1 MSIIKGKYE
10 LSIWEDKLVEGEFIE
25 SKKCVIGSDK
35 MQDVM
40 VSHRAYDIALTRN
53 VNGSKSLTFKLAYVY
68 TDVQTGQKVSNP
80 FVGMLA
86 NETKIKLHQIDKNKW
101 YDFII
106 KNISE
111 DTKSHTCTYQAED
124 QFVNEL
130 SKNGFGVILDR
141 EKQNNINTNTGLAK
155 EVLKDT
161 DWEVDEDNSD
171 VNVQLQDEA
180 LYLIQIPTSLSVKR
194 IFDPNNEK
202 GTTIGDITLNA
213 SGKNNY
219 ALAFY
224 SSCYGKPK
232 RFQFIYVDGT
242 NPENENS
249 TSYEVDEDSNI
260 INEDCQYYIDNPVYG
275 NETAQGLYLPA
286 EITFTGTVLKKYR
299 AKRYVFSTET
309 DYFTPLD
316 IYVQKVEKGGKVY
329 NYCTENTYEAP
340 TFITNIVSNN
350 SFTNTS
356 GWTGNCFGSSKSTEN
371 AGDTYDAIVAAKTT
385 PDAME
390 TLESKGFTAETNF
403 TPYLE
408 ISWPKDSNSNLVTGN
423 FTPMAIES
431 GFYDNRVNI
440 DSFKNGDKFVFAWC
454 LKDNKNLF
462 DYVEKIEVANWDH
475 DNNKSCYIRD
485 DSKCYMT
492 IQQEA
497 GTVVSED
504 KTYHY
509 AIGQVHNSNFTETQF
524 KKSKVRTFFTLKQN
538 KEPLEILDF
547 QIFKCVV
554 SEFGLLEWK
563 NISSTLAGPTLVG
576 GTPEYLNCTPNYKN
590 GIFELSNIQSREEI
604 VYHFV
609 DTKSTNLYN
618 LQAGKEYI
626 LSGKIEIYNL
636 SDTER
641 ELSFLLSYY
650 NNKDGWKSNS
660 YKIYKYQNI
669 DETDFSVYFKV
680 PENATGCNLSFQIGK
695 KNEELCQGTIKFKGL
710 SLTTKCIFPWDQ
722 STEGTIITKHY
733 YFDPADDDNKKVE
746 KIGDLKTLVST
757 DVVDTTFKPVID
769 NKCTKRREVS
779 AKESNYFNILQSIAE
794 KFECWLKIELTRD
807 DNGAVTEKKVLFKN
821 YIGNNKRPGFR
832 YGLNLK
838 SIQRTNDSKAIT
850 TKLIVKT
857 NSNELA
863 KNGFCTIA
871 RAKANP
877 TGETGLYDFSYYFNQ
892 GLLSKEDFLDE
903 VNSIP
908 STTKISSL
916 TYDNT
921 QYYYYK
927 LRQLNQELLE
937 KNNRLIEIL
946 PQKID
951 VQANLQIAE
960 EGVTSTQEIY
970 LEALEDFEELAKFSL
985 DGGAL
990 SAEQVEQIESN
1001 SDLLKYFTKAR
1012 EALAMKNTHEK
1023 NKTTLTTQLA
1033 QIISEQNS
1041 LEADIATLTTNKS
1054 NLNKAFYKKYARFIQ
1069 EGTWIGEEYIDDEK
1083 YYLDAQTTLYNS
1095 CWPQVSYSITVAN
1108 LENHEDYKG
1117 YTYDIGDQTYI
1128 QDPEFFGYEKDGITP
1143 YRKDVVISEKTEYI
1157 DNPQKDTIKVQTFK
1171 NQFQDLFKAIT
1182 ATVQQV
1188 QYSTGA
1194 YQRAAELAV
1203 SDDRDR
1209 YKFLQGALNST
1220 EMAIQNAGDQTV
1232 IWDSRG
1238 ITITDSLNNAKQ
1250 LRLVSG
1256 AIMFR
1261 TLDEKGDEVWKTG
1274 ITPEGISADLI
1285 TAGRLDAGL
1294 IQIMDK
1300 NHPSFRWDARGLTA
1314 YLETN
1319 KGYDTASGV
1328 RFNSKGLFGF
1338 NNIKNAYT
1346 CEINEENAT
1355 FYLSQEGI
1363 KVQPPNF
1370 GSDTNKIYT
1379 KDYAA
1384 IGKVDE
1390 KIYKGWSNG
1399 GLPIEVDSDEKYDE
1413 ETVKFVKI
1421 MEVGSDDGILKK
1433 GSLTIYSDGTITA
1446 KKLLVT
1452 DGVGYAAA
1460 ASPNQI
1466 VYHQGIGGAV
1476 PAKPVDGKLYNT
1488 FDKTGYDWH
1497 KEKGADD
1504 KYSSKTTDGGYTWSE
1519 VYSIGLDFTIN
1530 SDTAFFVFNEDKKPA
1545 FDQTAILVIQ
1555 GEIPT
1560 EERVTWKVNGNPI
1573 SGTGKTQQYQVLANT
1588 TYETN
1593 EFIVS
1598 AEIDGTKR
1606 EIKILVTTQKV
1617 GKDAVNCYIE
1627 SSVGFLIEQSE
1638 TTQIA
1643 TLTAKIY
1650 QGTEEIDPN
1659 GTELVYTWYIDGTA
1673 QTGDGTSGKTLK
1685 VQVGNIKDK
1694 TVYFTA
1700 EEKTQKT
1707 AEQS

>member
-10 LSIWEDKLVEGEFIE
+10 LSIWEDKFDEGKFKE

-35 MQDVM
+35 MQDAM

-101 YDFII
+101 HDFII

-111 DTKSHTCTYQAED
+111 DTKSHICTYQAED

-141 EKQNNINTNTGLAK
+141 EKQNNINTNIGLAQ

-161 DWEVDEDNSD
+161 DWVVDAENSD

-180 LYLIQIPTSLSVKR
+180 LYLIQIPAFLPVKR
-194 IFDPNNEK
+194 ILDPDNEK
-202 GTTIGDITLNA
+202 GTTIGDATLTP
-213 SGKNNY
+213 SGVNNY

-224 SSCYGKPK
+224 SSCHGKPK

-242 NPENENS
+242 NPESENN
-249 TSYEVDEDSNI
+249 TNYEVDEDGNI
-260 INEDCQYYIDNPVYG
+260 TNEDCQYYIDNPTYG
-275 NETAQGLYLPA
+275 NETAQGLYLPT
-286 EITFTGTVLKKYR
+286 EITFTGTVLKKHR

-309 DYFTPLD
+309 DYFAPLD
-316 IYVQKVEKGGKVY
+316 IYVQKVEKDGEVY
-329 NYCTENTYEAP
+329 NYYTENTYEAP
-340 TFITNIVSNN
+340 IFITNIVSNN

-356 GWTGNCFGSSKSTEN
+356 GWTGNCFGSSGN

-385 PDAME
+385 PDAID
-390 TLESKGFTAETNF
+390 TLKNEGLTAETNF
-403 TPYLE
+403 IPYLE
-408 ISWPKDSNSNLVTGN
+408 ASWPTDSNGNLITGN
-423 FTPMAIES
+423 FTPMVIES

-440 DSFKNGDKFVFAWC
+440 DSFKNGDKFVFAWY

-462 DYVEKIEVANWDH
+462 DYIEKIEVANWEH
-475 DNNKSCYIRD
+475 DNNKSCYIKD
-485 DSKCYMT
+485 DSKCYMA

-497 GTVVSED
+497 GTVALKD
-504 KTYHY
+504 RTYHY
-509 AIGQVHNSNFTETQF
+509 AIGQVRNSNFTETQF

-538 KEPLEILDF
+538 KEPLGILDF

-563 NISSTLAGPTLVG
+563 NISSTLAGPALVG
-576 GTPEYLNCTPNYKN
+576 GTPEYLNCTPKYEN
-590 GIFELSNIQSREEI
+590 GVFELSNIQSREEI
-604 VYHFV
+604 AYHFV

-636 SDTER
+636 GDTER

-650 NNKDGWKSNS
+650 NDKDGWKSNS
-660 YKIYKYQNI
+660 YKTYNYQNI
-669 DETDFSVYFKV
+669 DETDFSVCFKI
-680 PENATGCNLSFQIGK
+680 PENATGCNLSFQIEK
-695 KNEELCQGTIKFKGL
+695 KNEELCQGTIRFKGL

-733 YFDPADDDNKKVE
+733 YFDPADGDNKKVE

-757 DVVDTTFKPVID
+757 EAADATFKPVID
-769 NKCTKRREVS
+769 DKCTKRREVS

-807 DNGAVTEKKVLFKN
+807 GNGAVSKKKVLFKN

-832 YGLNLK
+832 YGLNLN

-908 STTKISSL
+908 VNTNLENSAYNSTEH
-916 TYDNT
+916 
-921 QYYYYK
+921 YYYK
-927 LRQLNQELLE
+927 LRRLNQDLLE

-960 EGVTSTQEIY
+960 EGVTSAQEIY

-990 SAEQVEQIESN
+990 SAEQIEQIESN
-1001 SDLLKYFTKAR
+1001 SDLLKYFTRAR
-1012 EALAMKNTHEK
+1012 EALATKNTHER
-1023 NKTTLTTQLA
+1023 NKVTLAAQLE
-1033 QIISEQNS
+1033 QIISEQNV
-1041 LEADIATLTTNKS
+1041 LETDIAALTTNKS

-1083 YYLDAQTTLYNS
+1083 YYLDAQSTLYNS

-1209 YKFLQGALNST
+1209 YKFLEGALNSA

-1238 ITITDSLNNAKQ
+1238 ITVTDSLNNAKQ

-1274 ITPEGISADLI
+1274 ITPEGVSADLI

-1314 YLETN
+1314 YLETAD
-1319 KGYDTASGV
+1319 GYDTTSGV
-1328 RFNSKGLFGF
+1328 RFNSRGLFGF
-1338 NNIKNAYT
+1338 SNINNAHIS
-1346 CEINEENAT
+1346 EINENNAT
-1355 FYLSQEGI
+1355 FYLSEDGMR
-1363 KVQPPNF
+1363 VQPPNF
-1370 GSDTNKIYT
+1370 GSDTNKIT
-1379 KDYAA
+1379 TDDYAI
-1384 IGKVDE
+1384 IGKVDDNV
-1390 KIYKGWSNG
+1390 YKGWDNG
-1399 GLPIEVDSDEKYDE
+1399 GLPVLLNDEREDYE
-1413 ETVKFVKI
+1413 ESPKHFVKI
-1421 MEVGSDDGILKK
+1421 MEVGSEGGDSGRN
-1433 GSLTIYSDGTITA
+1433 GALTIYSDGTLTA
-1446 KKLLVT
+1446 NNVKFT
-1452 DGVGYAAA
+1452 GSVGWTAA
-1460 ASPNQI
+1460 ASPSLT
-1466 VYHQGIGGAV
+1466 VYSQKQSDRNG
-1476 PAKPVDGKLYNT
+1476 PPPKPVDGTLYNK
-1488 FDKTGYDWH
+1488 FADNHVVNNLDNYVDYWH
-1497 KEKGADD
+1497 KIYNADED
-1504 KYSSKTTDGGYTWSE
+1504 VYMSRTDDGGRTWS
-1519 VYSIGLDFTIN
+1519 VALLIQGINGKDTIN
-1530 SDTAFFVFNEDKKPA
+1530 
-1545 FDQTAILVIQ
+1545 
-1555 GEIPT
+1555 
-1560 EERVTWKVNGNPI
+1560 
-1573 SGTGKTQQYQVLANT
+1573 
-1588 TYETN
+1588 
-1593 EFIVS
+1593 
-1598 AEIDGTKR
+1598 
-1606 EIKILVTTQKV
+1606 
-1617 GKDAVNCYIE
+1617 CYVE
-1627 SSVGFLIEQSE
+1627 SSIGFLIESNK
-1638 TTQIA
+1638 TTNIS
-1643 TLTAKIY
+1643 LTARIY
-1650 QGTEEIDPN
+1650 EGITEIDST
-1659 GTELVYTWYIDGTA
+1659 GELLKYNWYYINNSGESEQLSADTA
-1673 QTGDGTSGKTLK
+1673 KTISVPANSVK
-1685 VQVGNIKDK
+1685 NRNI
-1694 TVYFTA
+1694 YFEA
-1700 EEKTQKT
+1700 EEKPSTT
-1707 AEQS
+1707 

>member
-10 LSIWEDKLVEGEFIE
+10 LSIWEDKLVEGEFKE

-35 MQDVM
+35 MQDAM

-86 NETKIKLHQIDKNKW
+86 NETKIKLHQIDKEKW
-101 YDFII
+101 YDFVI

-141 EKQNNINTNTGLAK
+141 EKQNNINTNIGLAK
-155 EVLKDT
+155 EVLEDT
-161 DWEVDEDNSD
+161 DWEVDEKNSD

-180 LYLIQIPTSLSVKR
+180 LYLIQIPASLNAKL
-194 IFDPNNEK
+194 IKDPVNEK
-202 GTTIGDITLNA
+202 GTTIDDMTLTP
-213 SGKNNY
+213 SGGNNY

-224 SSCYGKPK
+224 SSCHGKPK

-242 NPENENS
+242 NPESENN
-249 TSYEVDEDSNI
+249 TSYEVDEDGNI
-260 INEDCQYYIDNPVYG
+260 INKKCQYYIDNPVYSS
-275 NETAQGLYLPA
+275 ETTQGLYLPA
-286 EITFTGTVLKKYR
+286 EITFTGTVLKKHR

-309 DYFTPLD
+309 DYFAPLD
-316 IYVQKVEKGGKVY
+316 IYVQKVEKDGKVY
-329 NYCTENTYEAP
+329 NYYTESTYEAP

-350 SFTNTS
+350 SFTITS
-356 GWTGNCFGSSKSTEN
+356 GWTGNCFGSSGN
-371 AGDTYDAIVAAKTT
+371 AGDTYDAIVEAKTT
-385 PDAME
+385 PDAIE
-390 TLESKGFTAETNF
+390 TLKNEGLTAETKF
-403 TPYLE
+403 TPYLA
-408 ISWPKDSNSNLVTGN
+408 IKWPKDSNGNLVTGN
-423 FTPMAIES
+423 FTPMVIES

-462 DYVEKIEVANWDH
+462 DYIEKIEVANWEH
-475 DNNKSCYIRD
+475 DNNKSCYIKD
-485 DSKCYMT
+485 KDKCYMT

-497 GTVVSED
+497 GTIMSED

-509 AIGQVHNSNFTETQF
+509 AIGQVQNSGFTETQF
-524 KKSKVRTFFTLKQN
+524 KKSKVRTFLTLKQN
-538 KEPLEILDF
+538 EEPLEILDF
-547 QIFKCVV
+547 QVFKCVV

-563 NISSTLAGPTLVG
+563 NIDSTFAGPTLAG
-576 GTPEYLNCTPNYKN
+576 GTPEYKNCAPKYEDDVFK
-590 GIFELSNIQSREEI
+590 LSSINSKEEI
-604 VYHFV
+604 AYHFV
-609 DTKSTNLYN
+609 DANSTNLYN

-626 LSGKIEIYNL
+626 LSGKVEIETS
-636 SDTER
+636 SDTQR
-641 ELSFLLSYY
+641 ELSFLFSY
-650 NNKDGWKSNS
+650 NDGNQWVPTSC
-660 YKIYKYQNI
+660 KIYDYTKI
-669 DETDFSVYFKV
+669 DETDFSVYFRV
-680 PENATGCNLSFQIGK
+680 PENAIGCNLSFQIKK
-695 KNEELCQGTIKFKGL
+695 KNEETCQGTIKFKGL

-722 STEGTIITKHY
+722 STEGIVITKHY
-733 YFDPADDDNKKVE
+733 YFDPKDEENKTVE

-757 DVVDTTFKPVID
+757 EAADATFKPVID
-769 NKCTKRREVS
+769 DKCTKRREVS

-807 DNGAVTEKKVLFKN
+807 SSGAVSKKKVLFKN

-832 YGLNLK
+832 YGLNLN

-892 GLLSKEDFLDE
+892 GLLSKEEFLDE

-908 STTKISSL
+908 SAAETSSL
-916 TYDNT
+916 AYDNT
-921 QYYYYK
+921 QHYYYK
-927 LRQLNQELLE
+927 LRRLNQDLLE

-960 EGVTSTQEIY
+960 EGVTSAQEIY

-990 SAEQVEQIESN
+990 SAEQIEQIESN

-1012 EALAMKNTHEK
+1012 EALATKNTHER
-1023 NKTTLTTQLA
+1023 NKITLTAQLE
-1033 QIISEQNS
+1033 QIIGEQNV
-1041 LEADIATLTTNKS
+1041 LETGIATLTTNKS
-1054 NLNKAFYKKYARFIQ
+1054 KLNKAFYKKYARFIQ

-1083 YYLDAQTTLYNS
+1083 YYLDAQSTLYNS

-1209 YKFLQGALNST
+1209 YKFLEGALNSA

-1232 IWDSRG
+1232 VWDNRG
-1238 ITITDSLNNAKQ
+1238 ITVTDSLNNAKQ

-1319 KGYDTASGV
+1319 NGYDTASGV

-1346 CEINEENAT
+1346 REINEENAT
-1355 FYLSQEGI
+1355 FYLSQEGM

-1370 GSDTNKIYT
+1370 GSDANKIYT

-1390 KIYKGWSNG
+1390 KIYKGWSNNG
-1399 GLPIEVDSDEKYDE
+1399 IPIEIEAGSNEEYDK
-1413 ETVKFVKI
+1413 ETTKFVKI
-1421 MEVGSDDGILKK
+1421 MEVGSDDGTLKK

-1452 DGVGYAAA
+1452 DGVGYTAA

-1466 VYHQGIGGAV
+1466 IYHQGGNQGAV
-1476 PAKPVDGKLYNT
+1476 PNKPANGNLYNT
-1488 FDKTGYDWH
+1488 FSDNDANSWH
-1497 KEKGADD
+1497 KERSDND
-1504 KYSSKTTDGGYTWSE
+1504 KYYSKTTDGGYTWSV
-1519 VYSIGLDFTIN
+1519 VYSLELDFTIN

-1545 FDQTAILVIQ
+1545 FDQTAIFVIQ
-1555 GEIPT
+1555 GEIPA
-1560 EERVTWKVNGNPI
+1560 EKVVVWKVNGSPI
-1573 SGTGKTQQYQVLANT
+1573 SGTGKTQEYKILANT
-1588 TYETN
+1588 TYEVN
-1593 EFIVS
+1593 EFIIS
-1598 AEIDGTKR
+1598 AEIDGTRR
-1606 EIKILVTTQKV
+1606 EIKIPVTTQKV
-1617 GKDAVNCYIE
+1617 GKDAINCYVE

-1638 TTQIA
+1638 KTQIA
-1643 TLTAKIY
+1643 RLTAKIY
-1650 QGTEEIDPN
+1650 QGTTEIDPY
-1659 GTELVYTWYIDGTA
+1659 GTELVYTWYVNNSA
-1673 QTGDGTSGKTLK
+1673 QTGDNTSGKTLDI
-1685 VQVGNIKDK
+1685 QVENIKNQ

-1700 EEKTQKT
+1700 EEKGKT

>member
-10 LSIWEDKLVEGEFIE
+10 LSIWEDKLVEGEFKE

-35 MQDVM
+35 MQDAM

-86 NETKIKLHQIDKNKW
+86 NETKIKLYQVDKNKW

-141 EKQNNINTNTGLAK
+141 EKQNNINTNIGLAK
-155 EVLKDT
+155 EVLEDT
-161 DWEVDEDNSD
+161 DWEVDIDNSD

-180 LYLIQIPTSLSVKR
+180 LYLIQIPASLNAKL
-194 IFDPNNEK
+194 IKDPVNEK
-202 GTTIGDITLNA
+202 GTTIGDTILTP
-213 SGKNNY
+213 SGESNY

-224 SSCYGKPK
+224 SSCHSKPK

-242 NPENENS
+242 NPENENN
-249 TSYEVDEDSNI
+249 TSYEVDEDGNI
-260 INEDCQYYIDNPVYG
+260 INKNCQYYIDNPVYG
-275 NETAQGLYLPA
+275 NETAQGLYLPV
-286 EITFTGTVLKKYR
+286 EITFTGTVLKKHR

-309 DYFTPLD
+309 DYFAPLD
-316 IYVQKVEKGGKVY
+316 IYVQKVEKDGKKY
-329 NYCTENTYEAP
+329 NYYTESTYEAP

-350 SFTNTS
+350 SFTYTS
-356 GWTGNCFGSSKSTEN
+356 GWTGNCFGSSGSVEN

-385 PDAME
+385 PDAIK
-390 TLESKGFTAETNF
+390 TLEEKGLTAETIF

-408 ISWPKDSNSNLVTGN
+408 ISWPKDSNNNLVTGN
-423 FTPMAIES
+423 FTPMVIES

-440 DSFKNGDKFVFAWC
+440 NSFKNGDKFVFAWC
-454 LKDNKNLF
+454 LKNNKNLF
-462 DYVEKIEVANWDH
+462 DYIEKIEVANWEH
-475 DNNKSCYIRD
+475 DNNKSCYIKD
-485 DSKCYMT
+485 KNKCYMT

-497 GTVVSED
+497 GMITSEG

-509 AIGQVHNSNFTETQF
+509 AIGQVQNSSFTETQF
-524 KKSKVRTFFTLKQN
+524 KKSKVRTFLTLKQN
-538 KEPLEILDF
+538 EEPLEILDF

-563 NISSTLAGPTLVG
+563 NIDSTFAGPTLAG
-576 GTPEYLNCTPNYKN
+576 GTPEYKNCTPKYEDDVFK
-590 GIFELSNIQSREEI
+590 ISNINSKEEI
-604 VYHFV
+604 AYHFV
-609 DTKSTNLYN
+609 DTNSTNLYN

-626 LSGKIEIYNL
+626 LSGKIEIETS
-636 SDTER
+636 SDTQR
-641 ELSFLLSYY
+641 ELSFLFSSY
-650 NNKDGWKSNS
+650 NDENQQTLTS
-660 YKIYKYQNI
+660 YKIYNYTKV
-669 DETDFSVYFKV
+669 DETDFSVCFKV

-695 KNEELCQGTIKFKGL
+695 KNEETCQGTIKFKGL

-722 STEGTIITKHY
+722 STEGIVITKHY

-746 KIGDLKTLVST
+746 KIGDLKTLVPT
-757 DVVDTTFKPVID
+757 EAADTTFKPVID
-769 NKCTKRREVS
+769 DKCTKRREVS

-794 KFECWLKIELTRD
+794 KFECWLKIELARD
-807 DNGAVTEKKVLFKN
+807 NNGAVTGKKVLFKN

-832 YGLNLK
+832 YGLNLN

-908 STTKISSL
+908 VNTNLDDSAYNSTEH
-916 TYDNT
+916 
-921 QYYYYK
+921 YYYK
-927 LRQLNQELLE
+927 LRRLNQELLE

-960 EGVTSTQEIY
+960 EGATSSQEIY

-990 SAEQVEQIESN
+990 NKEQIKQIESN

-1012 EALAMKNTHEK
+1012 EALATKNTHER
-1023 NKTTLTTQLA
+1023 NKVTLTEQLTQ
-1033 QIISEQNS
+1033 IVREQTN
-1041 LEADIATLTTNKS
+1041 LEDEIANLTTNKS

-1083 YYLDAQTTLYNS
+1083 YYLDAQSTLYNS

-1143 YRKDVVISEKTEYI
+1143 YRKNVVISEKTEYI

-1209 YKFLQGALNST
+1209 YRFLEGALNSA

-1232 IWDSRG
+1232 VWDSRG
-1238 ITITDSLNNAKQ
+1238 ITVTDSLNNAKQ

-1314 YLETN
+1314 YLETDS
-1319 KGYDTASGV
+1319 GYDAASGV

-1346 CEINEENAT
+1346 REINEENAT
-1355 FYLSQEGI
+1355 FYLSQDGM

-1370 GSDTNKIYT
+1370 GSDANKIT
-1379 KDYAA
+1379 TNDYAI
-1384 IGKVDE
+1384 IGKVDDYV
-1390 KIYKGWSNG
+1390 YKGW
-1399 GLPIEVDSDEKYDE
+1399 DSSGSPVSLNDNRTDFEKSP
-1413 ETVKFVKI
+1413 KNFVKI
-1421 MEVGSDDGILKK
+1421 MEVGTEDETIGKN
-1433 GSLTIYSDGTITA
+1433 GALTIYSDGTLTA
-1446 KKLLVT
+1446 NNVKF
-1452 DGVGYAAA
+1452 VGSVGWTAA
-1460 ASPNQI
+1460 ASPSLT
-1466 VYHQGIGGAV
+1466 VYARKTSNGGV
-1476 PAKPVDGKLYNT
+1476 PPKPVDGTLYNKFADT
-1488 FDKTGYDWH
+1488 HSEATGDYVEYWH
-1497 KEKGADD
+1497 KIYEDGKDVY
-1504 KYSSKTTDGGYTWSE
+1504 KSETSDGGNTWSQVFLIQGDRGEDGLSVRCYVESSEGQFIKNTIDDADTITFTARMFVNGVELTDEEYSKLTYTWKYGDMTTE
-1519 VYSIGLDFTIN
+1519 VSGVHTITLYVR
-1530 SDTAFFVFNEDKKPA
+1530 DVRDK
-1545 FDQTAILVIQ
+1545 AI
-1555 GEIPT
+1555 
-1560 EERVTWKVNGNPI
+1560 
-1573 SGTGKTQQYQVLANT
+1573 S
-1588 TYETN
+1588 
-1593 EFIVS
+1593 
-1598 AEIDGTKR
+1598 
-1606 EIKILVTTQKV
+1606 
-1617 GKDAVNCYIE
+1617 
-1627 SSVGFLIEQSE
+1627 
-1638 TTQIA
+1638 
-1643 TLTAKIY
+1643 
-1650 QGTEEIDPN
+1650 
-1659 GTELVYTWYIDGTA
+1659 
-1673 QTGDGTSGKTLK
+1673 
-1685 VQVGNIKDK
+1685 
-1694 TVYFTA
+1694 FTA
-1700 EEKTQKT
+1700 EEKVAT
-1707 AEQS
+1707 S

>member
-10 LSIWEDKLVEGEFIE
+10 LSIWEDKLDGKKFIE

-35 MQDVM
+35 MQDAM

-53 VNGSKSLTFKLAYVY
+53 VNGSKNLTFKLAYVY

-101 YDFII
+101 HDFVI
-106 KNISE
+106 KNISK

-141 EKQNNINTNTGLAK
+141 EKQNNINTNIGLAQ
-155 EVLKDT
+155 EVLEDT
-161 DWEVDEDNSD
+161 DWVVDAENSD

-180 LYLIQIPTSLSVKR
+180 LYLIQIPTSLNAKL
-194 IFDPNNEK
+194 IEDPDNEQ
-202 GTTIGDITLNA
+202 GTTIKDKTLTPT
-213 SGKNNY
+213 SENNY

-224 SSCYGKPK
+224 SSCHGKPK

-242 NPENENS
+242 NPNDENN
-249 TSYEVDEDSNI
+249 TSYEVDEDGNI
-260 INEDCQYYIDNPVYG
+260 INENCQYYIDDPVYG
-275 NETAQGLYLPA
+275 DETAQGLYLPA
-286 EITFTGTVLKKYR
+286 EITFTGTVLKKHR

-309 DYFTPLD
+309 DYFAPLD
-316 IYVQKVEKGGKVY
+316 IYVQKVEKDGKVY
-329 NYCTENTYEAP
+329 NYYTENTYEAP
-340 TFITNIVSNN
+340 AFITNIVSNN

-356 GWTGNCFGSSKSTEN
+356 GWTGNCFDSSKSDEN

-385 PDAME
+385 PDAID
-390 TLESKGFTAETNF
+390 TLKNEGLTAETKF

-408 ISWPKDSNSNLVTGN
+408 ISWPKDSNNNLVTGN
-423 FTPMAIES
+423 FTPMVIES

-462 DYVEKIEVANWDH
+462 DYVDKIEVANWEH
-475 DNNKSCYIRD
+475 DNNKSCYIKE

-497 GTVVSED
+497 GTITSED

-509 AIGQVHNSNFTETQF
+509 AIGQVQNSSFTETQF

-538 KEPLEILDF
+538 EKPLEILDF
-547 QIFKCVV
+547 QIFKY
-554 SEFGLLEWK
+554 
-563 NISSTLAGPTLVG
+563 TQTA
-576 GTPEYLNCTPNYKN
+576 N
-590 GIFELSNIQSREEI
+590 GFM
-604 VYHFV
+604 V
-609 DTKSTNLYN
+609 
-618 LQAGKEYI
+618 
-626 LSGKIEIYNL
+626 
-636 SDTER
+636 
-641 ELSFLLSYY
+641 
-650 NNKDGWKSNS
+650 
-660 YKIYKYQNI
+660 
-669 DETDFSVYFKV
+669 
-680 PENATGCNLSFQIGK
+680 
-695 KNEELCQGTIKFKGL
+695 
-710 SLTTKCIFPWDQ
+710 PWDQ

-733 YFDPADDDNKKVE
+733 YFDPADGDNKKVE

-757 DVVDTTFKPVID
+757 EVVDTTFKPVID
-769 NKCTKRREVS
+769 DKCTKRREVS
-779 AKESNYFNILQSIAE
+779 VKESNYFNILQSIAE
-794 KFECWLKIELTRD
+794 KFECWLEIKLARD
-807 DNGAVTEKKVLFKN
+807 NKGAAIGKKVLFKN

-832 YGLNLK
+832 YGLNLN

-871 RAKANP
+871 RARANP

-908 STTKISSL
+908 VNTNLDDSAYNSTEH
-916 TYDNT
+916 
-921 QYYYYK
+921 YYYK
-927 LRQLNQELLE
+927 LRRLNQELLE

-960 EGVTSTQEIY
+960 EGVTSAQEIY

-990 SAEQVEQIESN
+990 KDEQVEQIESN

-1012 EALAMKNTHEK
+1012 EALATKNTHER
-1023 NKTTLTTQLA
+1023 NKVTLTEQLE
-1033 QIISEQNS
+1033 QIIGEQNV
-1041 LEADIATLTTNKS
+1041 LEAGIATLTTNKS

-1209 YKFLQGALNST
+1209 YRFLEGALNSA

-1232 IWDSRG
+1232 VWDSRG
-1238 ITITDSLNNAKQ
+1238 ITVTDSLNNAKQ

-1314 YLETN
+1314 YLETDN
-1319 KGYDTASGV
+1319 GYDTASGV

-1346 CEINEENAT
+1346 REINEENAT
-1355 FYLSQEGI
+1355 FYLSQDGI

-1370 GSDTNKIYT
+1370 GSDANKIYT

-1390 KIYKGWSNG
+1390 KIYKGWSNDG
-1399 GLPIEVDSDEKYDE
+1399 IPIEIKAGSNEEYSE
-1413 ETVKFVKI
+1413 ETTKFVKI
-1421 MEVGSDDGILKK
+1421 MEVGSDDGILKR

-1466 VYHQGIGGAV
+1466 VYHQGIGGTV
-1476 PAKPVDGKLYNT
+1476 PAKPMDEKLYNT
-1488 FDKTGYDWH
+1488 FDKTGDDWH
-1497 KEKGADD
+1497 KERGADD
-1504 KYSSKTTDGGYTWSE
+1504 KYYSKTTDGGYTWSV
-1519 VYSIGLDFTIN
+1519 VYSLELDFTIN

-1545 FDQTAILVIQ
+1545 FDQTAIFVIQ
-1555 GEIPT
+1555 GEVPT

-1573 SGTGKTQQYQVLANT
+1573 SGTGKTQQYQILANT
-1588 TYETN
+1588 TYEIN
-1593 EFIVS
+1593 EFIIS

-1606 EIKILVTTQKV
+1606 ETKILVTTQKV
-1617 GKDAVNCYIE
+1617 GKDAINCYIE
-1627 SSVGFLIEQSE
+1627 SSVGFLIEKSE
-1638 TTQIA
+1638 TTQMA
-1643 TLTAKIY
+1643 TLTARIY
-1650 QGTEEIDPN
+1650 QGTEEIDPY
-1659 GTELVYTWYIDGTA
+1659 GTELVYTWYVNDSIR
-1673 QTGDGTSGKTLK
+1673 TGDNTSGKTL
-1685 VQVGNIKDK
+1685 QITTAEIKDK
-1694 TVYFTA
+1694 SVYFTA
-1700 EEKTQKT
+1700 EEKPTG
-1707 AEQS
+1707 QS